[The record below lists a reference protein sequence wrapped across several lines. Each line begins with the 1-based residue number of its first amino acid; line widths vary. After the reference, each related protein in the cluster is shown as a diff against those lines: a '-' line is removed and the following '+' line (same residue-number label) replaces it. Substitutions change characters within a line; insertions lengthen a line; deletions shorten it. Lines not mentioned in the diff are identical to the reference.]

1 MVNKTKEPQRL
12 NIKHMTTLTVKK
24 SGYKPEEVR
33 DVLEVFYDTM
43 REQLY
48 LGNSILFER
57 LFKVEIIKPEPKRMR
72 DLKTGKIVMSPAHP
86 RLKIKASVGLL
97 DYIRAQEGTVLKVKR
112 GTASRRLQHHK
123 HTEQGEYYVPKE
135 KLIQEEFPLPR

>member
-1 MVNKTKEPQRL
+1 MVNKIKEPQRL
-12 NIKHMTTLTVKK
+12 NIKHMTALTVKK
-24 SGYKPEEVR
+24 SGYTSEEVR

-72 DLKTGKIVMSPAHP
+72 DLKTGKIVMSAAHP
-86 RLKIKASVGLL
+86 RPKLTPSRGLL
-97 DYIRAQEGTVLKVKR
+97 DYIRAQKGTILKVKR
-112 GTASRRLQHHK
+112 GTASRRLQHHSNTTQK
-123 HTEQGEYYVPKE
+123 EYYEPKE
-135 KLIQEEFPLPR
+135 KQCQEEFPLPR

>member
-1 MVNKTKEPQRL
+1 MVNKTREPQRL
-12 NIKHMTTLTVKK
+12 NIKHMTALTVKK
-24 SGYKPEEVR
+24 SGYTPEEVR

-57 LFKVEIIKPEPKRMR
+57 LFKVEIIKPEPKRIR
-72 DLKTGKIVMSPAHP
+72 DLKTGKIVMSAAHP
-86 RLKIKASVGLL
+86 RPKLTPSRGLL

-123 HTEQGEYYVPKE
+123 HTEQGDYYVKKE
-135 KLIQEEFPLPR
+135 KLIQDEFPLPR